1 MNPKEP
7 IPMPEESL
15 DELDLDSI
23 SSVDDFIKELEA
35 KEKDLHITADL
46 TIEISDSE
54 YDPRNIPDFVPELVP
69 GEAVQ
74 SPIDR
79 RTAASDDG
87 RQQGLKTRIF
97 ELETEIEQMHRRI
110 AELRNERNDVQEKSD
125 RRLKDFENF
134 KYRMDRERR
143 GAFIDQISNL
153 AKQMLPVL
161 DNLDRAMQSLDKD
174 QVRKSDDFQHFYDG
188 IALVHQQVNEV
199 FAEMGVQPIATVG
212 EPFDPNFH
220 EAVATEEREDIP
232 GNTVSEEMLRG
243 YRIGNRV
250 IRHSMVKVTLGK
262 QPPRPLAAENM
273 SDELPDLD
281 PEHNGE
287 ETSTNNLP
295 DLDPPEFLSGN
306 VEVDSNPAQENHSEE
321 TPS

>member
-1 MNPKEP
+1 MNSKEP

-15 DELDLDSI
+15 DELDLESI

-46 TIEISDSE
+46 TIEISESE
-54 YDPRNIPDFVPELVP
+54 YDPRNLPDLPELLTPEPVHLN
-69 GEAVQ
+69 
-74 SPIDR
+74 
-79 RTAASDDG
+79 AAAAAPVN
-87 RQQGLKTRIF
+87 QGMKTRVY
-97 ELETEIEQMHRRI
+97 ELENEVEQLHRRI
-110 AELRNERNDVQEKSD
+110 SELRNERNDVQEKSD

-161 DNLDRAMQSLDKD
+161 DNLDRAMSSLDKE
-174 QVRKSDDFQHFYDG
+174 QVRKSDEFQHFYDG

-220 EAVATEEREDIP
+220 EAVATEEREDMP
-232 GNTVSEEMLRG
+232 GNSVSEEMLRG

-250 IRHSMVKVTLGK
+250 IRHSMVKVTIGK
-262 QPPRPLAAENM
+262 SPAISPAAET
-273 SDELPDLD
+273 SAADELPDLD
-281 PEHNGE
+281 PEYNGE
-287 ETSTNNLP
+287 NTPANNLP
-295 DLDPPEFLSGN
+295 DLDQPDN
-306 VEVDSNPAQENHSEE
+306 EVDLNPAQENHSE
-321 TPS
+321 